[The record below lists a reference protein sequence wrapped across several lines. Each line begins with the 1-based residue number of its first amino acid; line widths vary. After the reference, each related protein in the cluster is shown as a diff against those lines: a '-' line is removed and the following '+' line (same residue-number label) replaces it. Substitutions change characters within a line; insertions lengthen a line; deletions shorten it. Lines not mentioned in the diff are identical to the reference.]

1 MLFVENYGIFDVFQK
16 EISNSI
22 LINVGICKNGIYKSV
37 ETGGKGKRYEIWI
50 KMISNKVLVDVKKN
64 GFSSL
69 PFGFQHSWGHI
80 GLEPWNIILLYD
92 PN

>member
-37 ETGGKGKRYEIWI
+37 EIRMKLRAKDMKFE
-50 KMISNKVLVDVKKN
+50 
-64 GFSSL
+64 
-69 PFGFQHSWGHI
+69 
-80 GLEPWNIILLYD
+80 
-92 PN
+92 